1 MEIVLHQP
9 EIPSNTGNIGRTCVA
24 TGSGLH
30 IIEPTGFILNDKY
43 LRRAGMDYWDHLR
56 LTRYINYEDFLARN
70 PGATVWYATTKAH
83 QCYTDVHYG
92 LHDFIMFGKE
102 SAGIPED
109 ILVENEDHCIR
120 IPMGPDIRSLN
131 LANSVAIVRY
141 EALRQQGFHGLE
153 EYGNLHHLKW
163 KEKDS

>member
-1 MEIVLHQP
+1 MGGLQHTLKQEFIFHH
-9 EIPSNTGNIGRTCVA
+9 GNCSSSAGE

-120 IPMGPDIRSLN
+120 IPMGPDMRCGS
-131 LANSVAIVRY
+131 R
-141 EALRQQGFHGLE
+141 GFTGLKNTE
-153 EYGNLHHLKW
+153 ICIT
-163 KEKDS
+163 